1 MSGGRLHLVRH
12 GETEWSRDGRHTGR
26 TDVALTPAG
35 EARARALAPRF
46 VDLDPVLVLTS
57 PLVRA
62 QETARLA
69 GLTPETEPDLVEWD
83 YGVYEGRTT
92 ADIRTDLDDP
102 SWTIWRAVQGLG
114 ESVEQVGERTQK
126 VLARCAE
133 PLTTG
138 DVVLVAHAH
147 VLRILTAVWLGLP
160 ADRGRSF
167 VLDPA
172 GLAVLGH
179 ERENPVVSAWNV

>member
-12 GETEWSRDGRHTGR
+12 GETEWSRAGRHTGR

-35 EARARALAPRF
+35 EERARALAPRLL
-46 VDLDPVLVLTS
+46 DLEPVLVLAS

-92 ADIRTDLDDP
+92 ADIRQDLGDP
-102 SWTIWRAVQGLG
+102 DWTIWRAVDGLG
-114 ESVEQVGERTQK
+114 ESAAQVGERVAR
-126 VLARCAE
+126 VLARCDAA
-133 PLTTG
+133 LASG

-179 ERENPVVSAWNV
+179 ERETPVIAAWNV

>member
-1 MSGGRLHLVRH
+1 MSNGRLVLVRH
-12 GETEWSRDGRHTGR
+12 GETAWSRSGRHTGR
-26 TDVALTPAG
+26 TDVALTPLG
-35 EARARALAPRF
+35 EDRARALAPRLAAF
-46 VDLDPVLVLTS
+46 TPALVLAS

-69 GLTPETEPDLVEWD
+69 GLRPETDPALLEWD

-92 ADIRTDLDDP
+92 ADIRAELGDP
-102 SWTIWRAVQGLG
+102 GWTIWSARDGLG
-114 ESVEQVGERTQK
+114 ESADQVGERVAR
-126 VLARCAE
+126 VLTRCTGPSAR
-133 PLTTG
+133 G

-147 VLRILTAVWLGLP
+147 VLRILTAVWLGLS

-172 GLAVLGH
+172 GIAVLGH
-179 ERENPVVSAWNV
+179 ERENPVITAWNV